1 MADFEERNLKIS
13 FDELNESLK
22 NCIETLIRLK
32 NRKVNEHHKIKSSYH
47 WASSVKGL
55 KKIVKEY
62 SQLRNDFQKQSFC
75 YDENLCGHF
84 DREAAEN
91 TRLRKEA
98 LIEIDRILFLLKT
111 LIKDVVK
118 DKKQFV
124 DVIWEFKNQVELTMP
139 FKIYALSTFSSAL
152 PYSVPEEE
160 LSKSSYEKD
169 PDKKEIKWH
178 FVGFAENNFEAWYYV
193 QHDTYAGVNP
203 EMGCEPVRH
212 LLCEPSDEY
221 YNDFVKIE
229 SEYYTEYFDLYA
241 SKPIGQRYGYR
252 KSEPV
257 CFFCGNK
264 FEGHG
269 CDIYPLQ
276 YFFEQNFGYNRACDE
291 CYVKFVQPFKQWHW
305 PRMSEKEK
313 KERDTK
319 IEELRVKYLLE
330 KPKFEETETDFLK
343 KSVKS

>member
-32 NRKVNEHHKIKSSYH
+32 NRKVNEHHKIKSSYSG
-47 WASSVKGL
+47 ASSIKDF
-55 KKIVKEY
+55 KKYVKEY
-62 SQLRNDFQKQSFC
+62 SQLRNDFQNQSFC

-98 LIEIDRILFLLKT
+98 LIEIDRILFLLKAV
-111 LIKDVVK
+111 IKDVVK

-178 FVGFAENNFEAWYYV
+178 FVGFAENIFEAWYYV

-203 EMGCEPVRH
+203 EIGCEPVRH
-212 LLCEPSDEY
+212 LLCEPSDEG
-221 YNDFVKIE
+221 YNSFVKIE
-229 SEYYTEYFDLYA
+229 SEYYTDYFDLYA
-241 SKPIGQRYGYR
+241 PSPIGQRFGYR
-252 KSEPV
+252 KTEYE
-257 CFFCGNK
+257 CFFCGER

-269 CDIYPLQ
+269 KDIYPINYMSDKSYVL
-276 YFFEQNFGYNRACDE
+276 NRSCNE
-291 CYVKFVQPFKQWHW
+291 CHESFVQPFKQWHW
-305 PRMSEKEK
+305 PRMSEEEK
-313 KERDTK
+313 KERDSK
-319 IEELRVKYLLE
+319 IEELRIKYLLE
-330 KPKFEETETDFLK
+330 KPEFGEG
-343 KSVKS
+343 